1 MHIPED
7 EAERRRLNERGR
19 EILRRKNG
27 AVRPH
32 REDGYVNLL
41 NKYGTKQDNSEAYK
55 FEREPVIP
63 DMQLTGLYEGNGL
76 FSKII
81 DTPAEEALK
90 HGFDLNLKSNEMNAF
105 VDEVLDD
112 LEWDE
117 KATIAIKWARLYGGA
132 LIVMLIDDG
141 RGLEEPVDWEHI
153 RSIDELRVY
162 ERSIVQPDYA
172 SLYQQDY
179 GGKGV
184 GNRVSKFGQPE
195 YYYVSSIYGSFK
207 VHESRCL
214 VFRNG
219 VLPEQTSNA
228 TYLFWG
234 MPEYVRIRRALRETV
249 TAHTDS
255 VKLLERSVQAIY
267 SMKGLASL
275 LTTDDG
281 ENQVLKRL
289 QLVDT
294 SRGLLNSIAID
305 SEGEQYDFKT
315 FQFSGV
321 KDVIDAT
328 CNMLS
333 ALTNIP
339 QTILFGRSPA
349 GMNATGDSD
358 FESYY
363 NFVEKIQRL
372 MLKRN
377 LRTLLDVVFR
387 AGIAS
392 GDVAEEP
399 DYKLEFK
406 PLWSLS
412 DTEQATVDQTKA
424 QTALVKAQTAQAYVD
439 MQALDP
445 TEVRRRLA
453 SDEEFDVEDIISED
467 DEDDLLQSLLGTEP
481 SALSDVEAAR
491 KNLEQGQ
498 TPGGAEQSVL
508 AESHKDAANAENWVT
523 INGTHV
529 LIDENG
535 VAQSGGKLKGK
546 EFKGAKSQKS
556 SEASKTSPT
565 EPPSA
570 KNSPDAV
577 FAKTGY
583 KPSYTQNEQWAM
595 QTQEAAASYLSEKCG
610 YGYDQCMGLIG
621 SGKAIDEAKNNINKR
636 YVDVAERY
644 ENASDSQKRVMDL
657 STEDLA
663 RDQAEAWALNIDPSL
678 NLSSGWQ
685 RFVALHDL
693 NDKPQI
699 LDDNEFER
707 VSNQSEFGKLYRGVR
722 DGFNVSA
729 SDIIRDTMYGDKTY
743 IGQGRPDGFY
753 TSTQKETAVDYGH
766 GNYMT
771 LCLSPKAKAIDEQE
785 LNRLASTEYLGI
797 APEVVAYSLGYNA
810 VVRRN
815 APDGAWVDNGSGK
828 KQEDDHIIFLTREAM
843 CFPESTSPRADAA
856 DTDRGV
862 GVLVVQDGRFLCGT
876 RLKGGS
882 VGGPGGHIEAG
893 ESPEDAAIRETQ
905 EEFGITPKDLMP
917 VAFLSDLKPPYCPS
931 HVFLCTDFDGSIR
944 CADGE
949 MTSPGFIT
957 AEKVAELSTQNPE
970 RLFSPFAQ
978 SITALLDV
986 LSSNP
991 GLTSEVQNAKMKDRM
1006 DFNEADHPR
1015 DENGQFAES
1024 EGSSSGSIESGPAVS
1039 PEGENVPCTGF
1050 ASPARLEDHAT
1061 RHGLAEMDFATK
1073 EEYQQKGIDF
1083 LKQPCGGDVI
1093 GYARPDGVVV
1103 RFNTKTTE
1111 YATGV
1116 PGGPLKTYMKAKC
1129 NRKTGEAR
1137 PEVAMKYYEFNR
1149 EKDLKEED
1157 DEQGS

>member
-90 HGFDLNLKSNEMNAF
+90 HGFDLNLKSDEVNAF
-105 VDEVLDD
+105 VEDALDD
-112 LEWDE
+112 LEWEE
-117 KATIAIKWARLYGGA
+117 KAATAIKWARLYGGA

-162 ERSIVQPDYA
+162 ERSIVQPDSS

-305 SEGEQYDFKT
+305 SEGENYDFKT

-412 DTEQATVDQTKA
+412 DTEQAAVDQTKA
-424 QTALVKAQTAQAYVD
+424 QTEQIKAQTAQLYVD
-439 MQALDP
+439 MQAIDP
-445 TEVRRRLA
+445 SEVRSRLA

-481 SALSDVEAAR
+481 SAMSDVEAAQ
-491 KNLEQGQ
+491 KNIEQGQ
-498 TPGGAEQSVL
+498 APGGEEQS
-508 AESHKDAANAENWVT
+508 AT
-523 INGTHV
+523 
-529 LIDENG
+529 
-535 VAQSGGKLKGK
+535 VA
-546 EFKGAKSQKS
+546 
-556 SEASKTSPT
+556 PT
-565 EPPSA
+565 ATPPTT
-570 KNSPDAV
+570 N
-577 FAKTGY
+577 
-583 KPSYTQNEQWAM
+583 
-595 QTQEAAASYLSEKCG
+595 
-610 YGYDQCMGLIG
+610 
-621 SGKAIDEAKNNINKR
+621 
-636 YVDVAERY
+636 
-644 ENASDSQKRVMDL
+644 
-657 STEDLA
+657 
-663 RDQAEAWALNIDPSL
+663 
-678 NLSSGWQ
+678 
-685 RFVALHDL
+685 
-693 NDKPQI
+693 
-699 LDDNEFER
+699 
-707 VSNQSEFGKLYRGVR
+707 
-722 DGFNVSA
+722 
-729 SDIIRDTMYGDKTY
+729 
-743 IGQGRPDGFY
+743 
-753 TSTQKETAVDYGH
+753 
-766 GNYMT
+766 
-771 LCLSPKAKAIDEQE
+771 
-785 LNRLASTEYLGI
+785 
-797 APEVVAYSLGYNA
+797 
-810 VVRRN
+810 
-815 APDGAWVDNGSGK
+815 
-828 KQEDDHIIFLTREAM
+828 
-843 CFPESTSPRADAA
+843 ADAT
-856 DTDRGV
+856 DTDYGV

-893 ESPEDAAIRETQ
+893 ESPEDAAIRETR

-970 RLFSPFAQ
+970 RLFPPFAQ

-991 GLTSEVQNAKMKDRM
+991 GLTSDAQNAKMKDRM

-1024 EGSSSGSIESGPAVS
+1024 ESSGSGSTESGPAVS
-1039 PEGENVPCTGF
+1039 PEGENAPCTGF
-1050 ASPARLEDHAT
+1050 ASPEKLKDHAT
-1061 RHGLAEMDFATK
+1061 RHGLEEMGIQSE

-1083 LKQPCGGDVI
+1083 LKQPCGGDVV
-1093 GYARPDGVVV
+1093 GYARSDGSIV

-1111 YATGV
+1111 YASGF
-1116 PGGPLKTYMKAKC
+1116 PGGVLKTYMKAKC
-1129 NRKTGEAR
+1129 GKNGAPNLDKAVAYYNSRKEA
-1137 PEVAMKYYEFNR
+1137 ENK
-1149 EKDLKEED
+1149 
-1157 DEQGS
+1157 

>member
-90 HGFDLNLKSNEMNAF
+90 HGFDLNLKSDELNAF
-105 VDEVLDD
+105 VEDALDD
-112 LEWDE
+112 LEWE
-117 KATIAIKWARLYGGA
+117 ERAATAIKWARLYGGA

-412 DTEQATVDQTKA
+412 DTEQAAVDQTKA

-481 SALSDVEAAR
+481 STMSDVEAAQ
-491 KNLEQGQ
+491 KNIEQGQ
-498 TPGGAEQSVL
+498 APGGKEQS
-508 AESHKDAANAENWVT
+508 A
-523 INGTHV
+523 
-529 LIDENG
+529 
-535 VAQSGGKLKGK
+535 
-546 EFKGAKSQKS
+546 
-556 SEASKTSPT
+556 
-565 EPPSA
+565 
-570 KNSPDAV
+570 
-577 FAKTGY
+577 
-583 KPSYTQNEQWAM
+583 
-595 QTQEAAASYLSEKCG
+595 
-610 YGYDQCMGLIG
+610 
-621 SGKAIDEAKNNINKR
+621 
-636 YVDVAERY
+636 
-644 ENASDSQKRVMDL
+644 
-657 STEDLA
+657 
-663 RDQAEAWALNIDPSL
+663 
-678 NLSSGWQ
+678 
-685 RFVALHDL
+685 
-693 NDKPQI
+693 
-699 LDDNEFER
+699 
-707 VSNQSEFGKLYRGVR
+707 
-722 DGFNVSA
+722 
-729 SDIIRDTMYGDKTY
+729 
-743 IGQGRPDGFY
+743 
-753 TSTQKETAVDYGH
+753 
-766 GNYMT
+766 
-771 LCLSPKAKAIDEQE
+771 
-785 LNRLASTEYLGI
+785 
-797 APEVVAYSLGYNA
+797 A
-810 VVRRN
+810 VVPTATPPTTN
-815 APDGAWVDNGSGK
+815 
-828 KQEDDHIIFLTREAM
+828 
-843 CFPESTSPRADAA
+843 ADAA
-856 DTDRGV
+856 DTDYGV

-882 VGGPGGHIEAG
+882 VGGPGGHIEVG

-931 HVFLCTDFDGSIR
+931 HVFLCTDFDGSIQ

-970 RLFSPFAQ
+970 RLFPPFAQ
-978 SITALLDV
+978 SIAALLDV

-991 GLTSEVQNAKMKDRM
+991 GLTSDAQNAKMKDRM

-1015 DENGQFAES
+1015 DENGQFAEG
-1024 EGSSSGSIESGPAVS
+1024 EGSSSGSTESGPAVS

-1061 RHGLAEMDFATK
+1061 RHGLAEMGFVTK

-1149 EKDLKEED
+1149 EKDLKEVD

>member
-81 DTPAEEALK
+81 DAPAEEALK
-90 HGFDLNLKSNEMNAF
+90 HGFDLNLKSDELNAF
-105 VDEVLDD
+105 VEDALDD
-112 LEWDE
+112 LEWEE
-117 KATIAIKWARLYGGA
+117 KAATAIKWARLYGGA

-412 DTEQATVDQTKA
+412 DTEQAAVDQTKA

-481 SALSDVEAAR
+481 SAMSDVEAAQ
-491 KNLEQGQ
+491 KNIEQGQ
-498 TPGGAEQSVL
+498 APGGEEQS
-508 AESHKDAANAENWVT
+508 AT
-523 INGTHV
+523 
-529 LIDENG
+529 
-535 VAQSGGKLKGK
+535 VA
-546 EFKGAKSQKS
+546 
-556 SEASKTSPT
+556 PT
-565 EPPSA
+565 ATPPTT
-570 KNSPDAV
+570 N
-577 FAKTGY
+577 
-583 KPSYTQNEQWAM
+583 
-595 QTQEAAASYLSEKCG
+595 
-610 YGYDQCMGLIG
+610 
-621 SGKAIDEAKNNINKR
+621 
-636 YVDVAERY
+636 
-644 ENASDSQKRVMDL
+644 
-657 STEDLA
+657 
-663 RDQAEAWALNIDPSL
+663 
-678 NLSSGWQ
+678 
-685 RFVALHDL
+685 
-693 NDKPQI
+693 
-699 LDDNEFER
+699 
-707 VSNQSEFGKLYRGVR
+707 
-722 DGFNVSA
+722 
-729 SDIIRDTMYGDKTY
+729 
-743 IGQGRPDGFY
+743 
-753 TSTQKETAVDYGH
+753 
-766 GNYMT
+766 
-771 LCLSPKAKAIDEQE
+771 
-785 LNRLASTEYLGI
+785 
-797 APEVVAYSLGYNA
+797 
-810 VVRRN
+810 
-815 APDGAWVDNGSGK
+815 
-828 KQEDDHIIFLTREAM
+828 
-843 CFPESTSPRADAA
+843 ADAT
-856 DTDRGV
+856 DTDYGV

-970 RLFSPFAQ
+970 RLFLPFAQ

-991 GLTSEVQNAKMKDRM
+991 GLTSDAQNAKMKDRM

-1015 DENGQFAES
+1015 DENGQFAEG
-1024 EGSSSGSIESGPAVS
+1024 EGSSSGSTESGPAVS

-1061 RHGLAEMDFATK
+1061 RHGLAEMGFATK

>member
-105 VDEVLDD
+105 VDEALDD

-117 KATIAIKWARLYGGA
+117 KATTAIKWARLYGGA

-305 SEGEQYDFKT
+305 SDGEQYDFKT

-481 SALSDVEAAR
+481 STMSDVEAAQ
-491 KNLEQGQ
+491 KNIEQGQ
-498 TPGGAEQSVL
+498 APGGEEQS
-508 AESHKDAANAENWVT
+508 AT
-523 INGTHV
+523 
-529 LIDENG
+529 
-535 VAQSGGKLKGK
+535 VA
-546 EFKGAKSQKS
+546 
-556 SEASKTSPT
+556 PT
-565 EPPSA
+565 ATPPTT
-570 KNSPDAV
+570 N
-577 FAKTGY
+577 
-583 KPSYTQNEQWAM
+583 
-595 QTQEAAASYLSEKCG
+595 
-610 YGYDQCMGLIG
+610 
-621 SGKAIDEAKNNINKR
+621 
-636 YVDVAERY
+636 
-644 ENASDSQKRVMDL
+644 
-657 STEDLA
+657 
-663 RDQAEAWALNIDPSL
+663 
-678 NLSSGWQ
+678 
-685 RFVALHDL
+685 
-693 NDKPQI
+693 
-699 LDDNEFER
+699 
-707 VSNQSEFGKLYRGVR
+707 
-722 DGFNVSA
+722 
-729 SDIIRDTMYGDKTY
+729 
-743 IGQGRPDGFY
+743 
-753 TSTQKETAVDYGH
+753 
-766 GNYMT
+766 
-771 LCLSPKAKAIDEQE
+771 
-785 LNRLASTEYLGI
+785 
-797 APEVVAYSLGYNA
+797 
-810 VVRRN
+810 
-815 APDGAWVDNGSGK
+815 
-828 KQEDDHIIFLTREAM
+828 
-843 CFPESTSPRADAA
+843 ADAT
-856 DTDRGV
+856 DTDYGV

-905 EEFGITPKDLMP
+905 EEFGITPKDLMS

-970 RLFSPFAQ
+970 RLFPPFAQ

-991 GLTSEVQNAKMKDRM
+991 GLTSDAQNAKMKDRM

-1015 DENGQFAES
+1015 DENGQFAEG
-1024 EGSSSGSIESGPAVS
+1024 EGSSSGSTESGPAVS

-1061 RHGLAEMDFATK
+1061 RHGLAEMGFATK

>member
-90 HGFDLNLKSNEMNAF
+90 HGFDLNLKSDELNAF
-105 VDEVLDD
+105 VEDALDD
-112 LEWDE
+112 LEWEE
-117 KATIAIKWARLYGGA
+117 KAATAIKWARLYGGA

-412 DTEQATVDQTKA
+412 DTEQAAVDQTKA

-481 SALSDVEAAR
+481 STMSDVEAAQ
-491 KNLEQGQ
+491 KNIEQGQ
-498 TPGGAEQSVL
+498 APGGEEQS
-508 AESHKDAANAENWVT
+508 AT
-523 INGTHV
+523 
-529 LIDENG
+529 
-535 VAQSGGKLKGK
+535 VA
-546 EFKGAKSQKS
+546 
-556 SEASKTSPT
+556 PT
-565 EPPSA
+565 ATPPA
-570 KNSPDAV
+570 TN
-577 FAKTGY
+577 
-583 KPSYTQNEQWAM
+583 
-595 QTQEAAASYLSEKCG
+595 
-610 YGYDQCMGLIG
+610 
-621 SGKAIDEAKNNINKR
+621 
-636 YVDVAERY
+636 
-644 ENASDSQKRVMDL
+644 
-657 STEDLA
+657 
-663 RDQAEAWALNIDPSL
+663 
-678 NLSSGWQ
+678 
-685 RFVALHDL
+685 
-693 NDKPQI
+693 
-699 LDDNEFER
+699 
-707 VSNQSEFGKLYRGVR
+707 
-722 DGFNVSA
+722 
-729 SDIIRDTMYGDKTY
+729 
-743 IGQGRPDGFY
+743 
-753 TSTQKETAVDYGH
+753 
-766 GNYMT
+766 
-771 LCLSPKAKAIDEQE
+771 
-785 LNRLASTEYLGI
+785 
-797 APEVVAYSLGYNA
+797 
-810 VVRRN
+810 
-815 APDGAWVDNGSGK
+815 
-828 KQEDDHIIFLTREAM
+828 
-843 CFPESTSPRADAA
+843 ADAT
-856 DTDRGV
+856 DTDYGV

-970 RLFSPFAQ
+970 RLFPPFAQ

-991 GLTSEVQNAKMKDRM
+991 GLTSDAQNAKMKDRM

-1015 DENGQFAES
+1015 DENGKFAEG
-1024 EGSSSGSIESGPAVS
+1024 EGSSSGSTESGPAVS

-1061 RHGLAEMDFATK
+1061 RHGLAEMGFATK

>member
-90 HGFDLNLKSNEMNAF
+90 HGFDLNLKSDEVNAF
-105 VDEVLDD
+105 VEDALDD
-112 LEWDE
+112 LEWEE
-117 KATIAIKWARLYGGA
+117 KAATAIKWARLYGGA

-305 SEGEQYDFKT
+305 SEGENYDFKT

-377 LRTLLDVVFR
+377 LRTLLDIVFR

-392 GDVAEEP
+392 GDVTEEP
-399 DYKLEFK
+399 DYKLEFN

-467 DEDDLLQSLLGTEP
+467 DENDLLQSLLGTE
-481 SALSDVEAAR
+481 SSTMSDVEAAQ
-491 KNLEQGQ
+491 KNIEQGQ
-498 TPGGAEQSVL
+498 APGGEEQS
-508 AESHKDAANAENWVT
+508 AT
-523 INGTHV
+523 
-529 LIDENG
+529 
-535 VAQSGGKLKGK
+535 VA
-546 EFKGAKSQKS
+546 
-556 SEASKTSPT
+556 PT
-565 EPPSA
+565 ATPPTT
-570 KNSPDAV
+570 N
-577 FAKTGY
+577 T
-583 KPSYTQNEQWAM
+583 
-595 QTQEAAASYLSEKCG
+595 
-610 YGYDQCMGLIG
+610 
-621 SGKAIDEAKNNINKR
+621 
-636 YVDVAERY
+636 
-644 ENASDSQKRVMDL
+644 
-657 STEDLA
+657 
-663 RDQAEAWALNIDPSL
+663 
-678 NLSSGWQ
+678 
-685 RFVALHDL
+685 
-693 NDKPQI
+693 
-699 LDDNEFER
+699 
-707 VSNQSEFGKLYRGVR
+707 
-722 DGFNVSA
+722 
-729 SDIIRDTMYGDKTY
+729 
-743 IGQGRPDGFY
+743 
-753 TSTQKETAVDYGH
+753 
-766 GNYMT
+766 
-771 LCLSPKAKAIDEQE
+771 
-785 LNRLASTEYLGI
+785 
-797 APEVVAYSLGYNA
+797 
-810 VVRRN
+810 
-815 APDGAWVDNGSGK
+815 
-828 KQEDDHIIFLTREAM
+828 
-843 CFPESTSPRADAA
+843 DAA

-944 CADGE
+944 CTDGE

-970 RLFSPFAQ
+970 RLFPPFAQ
-978 SITALLDV
+978 SITTLLDV

-991 GLTSEVQNAKMKDRM
+991 GLTSDAQNAKMKDRM

-1015 DENGQFAES
+1015 DENGQFAEG
-1024 EGSSSGSIESGPAVS
+1024 EGSSSGSTESGPAVS
-1039 PEGENVPCTGF
+1039 PEGENASCKGF
-1050 ASPARLEDHAT
+1050 AAPEKKTVHFTKHGAEFGFSTED
-1061 RHGLAEMDFATK
+1061 
-1073 EEYQQKGIDF
+1073 EYEAAADKF
-1083 LKQPCGGDVI
+1083 LQQPCGGDVI
-1093 GYARPDGVVV
+1093 GYSTPKGKIV
-1103 RFNTKTTE
+1103 RFNVKTTE
-1111 YATGV
+1111 YASGF
-1116 PGGPLKTYMKAKC
+1116 PGQNICTYMKPKCGSGGVAKPD
-1129 NRKTGEAR
+1129 T
-1137 PEVAMKYYEFNR
+1137 AMAYYNKFK
-1149 EKDLKEED
+1149 EKD
-1157 DEQGS
+1157 GV

>member
-90 HGFDLNLKSNEMNAF
+90 HGFDLNLKSDELNAF
-105 VDEVLDD
+105 VEDALDD
-112 LEWDE
+112 LEWEE
-117 KATIAIKWARLYGGA
+117 KAATAIKWARLYGGA

-412 DTEQATVDQTKA
+412 DTEQAAVDQTKA

-481 SALSDVEAAR
+481 STMSDVEAAQ
-491 KNLEQGQ
+491 KNIEQGQ
-498 TPGGAEQSVL
+498 APGGEEQS
-508 AESHKDAANAENWVT
+508 AT
-523 INGTHV
+523 
-529 LIDENG
+529 
-535 VAQSGGKLKGK
+535 VA
-546 EFKGAKSQKS
+546 
-556 SEASKTSPT
+556 PT
-565 EPPSA
+565 ATPPTT
-570 KNSPDAV
+570 N
-577 FAKTGY
+577 
-583 KPSYTQNEQWAM
+583 
-595 QTQEAAASYLSEKCG
+595 
-610 YGYDQCMGLIG
+610 
-621 SGKAIDEAKNNINKR
+621 
-636 YVDVAERY
+636 
-644 ENASDSQKRVMDL
+644 
-657 STEDLA
+657 
-663 RDQAEAWALNIDPSL
+663 
-678 NLSSGWQ
+678 
-685 RFVALHDL
+685 
-693 NDKPQI
+693 
-699 LDDNEFER
+699 
-707 VSNQSEFGKLYRGVR
+707 
-722 DGFNVSA
+722 
-729 SDIIRDTMYGDKTY
+729 
-743 IGQGRPDGFY
+743 
-753 TSTQKETAVDYGH
+753 
-766 GNYMT
+766 
-771 LCLSPKAKAIDEQE
+771 
-785 LNRLASTEYLGI
+785 
-797 APEVVAYSLGYNA
+797 
-810 VVRRN
+810 
-815 APDGAWVDNGSGK
+815 
-828 KQEDDHIIFLTREAM
+828 
-843 CFPESTSPRADAA
+843 ADAT
-856 DTDRGV
+856 DTDYGV

-893 ESPEDAAIRETQ
+893 ESPEDAAIRETR

-970 RLFSPFAQ
+970 RLFPPFAQ
-978 SITALLDV
+978 SITTLLDV

-991 GLTSEVQNAKMKDRM
+991 GLTSDAQNAKMKDRM

-1015 DENGQFAES
+1015 DENGQFAEG
-1024 EGSSSGSIESGPAVS
+1024 EGSSSGSTESGPAVS

-1061 RHGLAEMDFATK
+1061 RHGLAEMGFATK

-1129 NRKTGEAR
+1129 NRKTGEER
-1137 PEVAMKYYEFNR
+1137 PEAAMKYYEFNR
-1149 EKDLKEED
+1149 EKDLKEVD

>member
-90 HGFDLNLKSNEMNAF
+90 HGFDLNLKSDELNAF
-105 VDEVLDD
+105 VEDALDD
-112 LEWDE
+112 LEWE
-117 KATIAIKWARLYGGA
+117 ERAATAIKWARLYGGA

-412 DTEQATVDQTKA
+412 DTEQAAVDQTKA

-481 SALSDVEAAR
+481 SAMSDVEAAQ
-491 KNLEQGQ
+491 KNIEQGQ
-498 TPGGAEQSVL
+498 APGGEEQS
-508 AESHKDAANAENWVT
+508 AT
-523 INGTHV
+523 
-529 LIDENG
+529 
-535 VAQSGGKLKGK
+535 VA
-546 EFKGAKSQKS
+546 
-556 SEASKTSPT
+556 PT
-565 EPPSA
+565 ATPPTT
-570 KNSPDAV
+570 N
-577 FAKTGY
+577 
-583 KPSYTQNEQWAM
+583 
-595 QTQEAAASYLSEKCG
+595 
-610 YGYDQCMGLIG
+610 
-621 SGKAIDEAKNNINKR
+621 
-636 YVDVAERY
+636 
-644 ENASDSQKRVMDL
+644 
-657 STEDLA
+657 
-663 RDQAEAWALNIDPSL
+663 
-678 NLSSGWQ
+678 
-685 RFVALHDL
+685 
-693 NDKPQI
+693 
-699 LDDNEFER
+699 
-707 VSNQSEFGKLYRGVR
+707 
-722 DGFNVSA
+722 
-729 SDIIRDTMYGDKTY
+729 
-743 IGQGRPDGFY
+743 
-753 TSTQKETAVDYGH
+753 
-766 GNYMT
+766 
-771 LCLSPKAKAIDEQE
+771 
-785 LNRLASTEYLGI
+785 
-797 APEVVAYSLGYNA
+797 
-810 VVRRN
+810 
-815 APDGAWVDNGSGK
+815 
-828 KQEDDHIIFLTREAM
+828 
-843 CFPESTSPRADAA
+843 ADAT
-856 DTDRGV
+856 DTDYGV

-949 MTSPGFIT
+949 MASPGFIT

-970 RLFSPFAQ
+970 RLFPPFAQ
-978 SITALLDV
+978 SIAALLDV

-991 GLTSEVQNAKMKDRM
+991 GLTSDAQNAKMKDRM

-1015 DENGQFAES
+1015 DENGQFAEG
-1024 EGSSSGSIESGPAVS
+1024 EGSSSGSTESGPAVS

-1061 RHGLAEMDFATK
+1061 RHGLAEMGFATK

>member
-90 HGFDLNLKSNEMNAF
+90 HGFDLNLKSDELNAF
-105 VDEVLDD
+105 VEDALDD
-112 LEWDE
+112 LEWE
-117 KATIAIKWARLYGGA
+117 ERAATAIKWARLYGGA

-412 DTEQATVDQTKA
+412 DTEQAAVDQTKA

-481 SALSDVEAAR
+481 STMSDVEAAQ
-491 KNLEQGQ
+491 KNIEQGQ
-498 TPGGAEQSVL
+498 APGGEEQS
-508 AESHKDAANAENWVT
+508 AT
-523 INGTHV
+523 
-529 LIDENG
+529 
-535 VAQSGGKLKGK
+535 VA
-546 EFKGAKSQKS
+546 
-556 SEASKTSPT
+556 PT
-565 EPPSA
+565 ATPPTT
-570 KNSPDAV
+570 N
-577 FAKTGY
+577 
-583 KPSYTQNEQWAM
+583 
-595 QTQEAAASYLSEKCG
+595 
-610 YGYDQCMGLIG
+610 
-621 SGKAIDEAKNNINKR
+621 
-636 YVDVAERY
+636 
-644 ENASDSQKRVMDL
+644 
-657 STEDLA
+657 
-663 RDQAEAWALNIDPSL
+663 
-678 NLSSGWQ
+678 
-685 RFVALHDL
+685 
-693 NDKPQI
+693 
-699 LDDNEFER
+699 
-707 VSNQSEFGKLYRGVR
+707 
-722 DGFNVSA
+722 
-729 SDIIRDTMYGDKTY
+729 
-743 IGQGRPDGFY
+743 
-753 TSTQKETAVDYGH
+753 
-766 GNYMT
+766 
-771 LCLSPKAKAIDEQE
+771 
-785 LNRLASTEYLGI
+785 
-797 APEVVAYSLGYNA
+797 
-810 VVRRN
+810 
-815 APDGAWVDNGSGK
+815 
-828 KQEDDHIIFLTREAM
+828 
-843 CFPESTSPRADAA
+843 ADAT
-856 DTDRGV
+856 DTDYGV

-970 RLFSPFAQ
+970 RLFPPFAQ
-978 SITALLDV
+978 SITALFDV

-991 GLTSEVQNAKMKDRM
+991 GLTSDAQNAKMKDRM

-1015 DENGQFAES
+1015 DENGQFAEG
-1024 EGSSSGSIESGPAVS
+1024 EGSSSGSTESGPAVS

-1061 RHGLAEMDFATK
+1061 RHGLAEMGFATK

>member
-90 HGFDLNLKSNEMNAF
+90 HGFDLNLKSDELNAF
-105 VDEVLDD
+105 VEDALDD
-112 LEWDE
+112 LEWE
-117 KATIAIKWARLYGGA
+117 ERAATAIKWTRLYGGA

-412 DTEQATVDQTKA
+412 DTEQAAVDQTKA

-481 SALSDVEAAR
+481 STMSDVEAAQ
-491 KNLEQGQ
+491 KNIEQGQ
-498 TPGGAEQSVL
+498 APGGEEQS
-508 AESHKDAANAENWVT
+508 AT
-523 INGTHV
+523 
-529 LIDENG
+529 
-535 VAQSGGKLKGK
+535 VA
-546 EFKGAKSQKS
+546 
-556 SEASKTSPT
+556 PT
-565 EPPSA
+565 ATPPTT
-570 KNSPDAV
+570 N
-577 FAKTGY
+577 
-583 KPSYTQNEQWAM
+583 
-595 QTQEAAASYLSEKCG
+595 
-610 YGYDQCMGLIG
+610 
-621 SGKAIDEAKNNINKR
+621 
-636 YVDVAERY
+636 
-644 ENASDSQKRVMDL
+644 
-657 STEDLA
+657 
-663 RDQAEAWALNIDPSL
+663 
-678 NLSSGWQ
+678 
-685 RFVALHDL
+685 
-693 NDKPQI
+693 
-699 LDDNEFER
+699 
-707 VSNQSEFGKLYRGVR
+707 
-722 DGFNVSA
+722 
-729 SDIIRDTMYGDKTY
+729 
-743 IGQGRPDGFY
+743 
-753 TSTQKETAVDYGH
+753 
-766 GNYMT
+766 
-771 LCLSPKAKAIDEQE
+771 
-785 LNRLASTEYLGI
+785 
-797 APEVVAYSLGYNA
+797 
-810 VVRRN
+810 
-815 APDGAWVDNGSGK
+815 
-828 KQEDDHIIFLTREAM
+828 
-843 CFPESTSPRADAA
+843 ADAT
-856 DTDRGV
+856 DTDYGV

-944 CADGE
+944 CADSE

-970 RLFSPFAQ
+970 RLFPPFAQ

-991 GLTSEVQNAKMKDRM
+991 GLTSDAQNAKMKDRM
-1006 DFNEADHPR
+1006 DFNEADRPR
-1015 DENGQFAES
+1015 DENGQFAEG
-1024 EGSSSGSIESGPAVS
+1024 EGSSSGSTESGPAVS

-1061 RHGLAEMDFATK
+1061 RHGLAEMGFATK

>member
-90 HGFDLNLKSNEMNAF
+90 HGFDLNLKSDELNAF
-105 VDEVLDD
+105 VEDALDD
-112 LEWDE
+112 LEWE
-117 KATIAIKWARLYGGA
+117 ERAATAIKWARLYGGA

-349 GMNATGDSD
+349 GMNATGTSD

-467 DEDDLLQSLLGTEP
+467 DEDDLLQSLLGTKP
-481 SALSDVEAAR
+481 STMSDVEAAQ
-491 KNLEQGQ
+491 KNIEQGQ
-498 TPGGAEQSVL
+498 APGGEEQS
-508 AESHKDAANAENWVT
+508 AT
-523 INGTHV
+523 
-529 LIDENG
+529 
-535 VAQSGGKLKGK
+535 VA
-546 EFKGAKSQKS
+546 
-556 SEASKTSPT
+556 PT
-565 EPPSA
+565 ATPPTT
-570 KNSPDAV
+570 N
-577 FAKTGY
+577 
-583 KPSYTQNEQWAM
+583 
-595 QTQEAAASYLSEKCG
+595 
-610 YGYDQCMGLIG
+610 
-621 SGKAIDEAKNNINKR
+621 
-636 YVDVAERY
+636 
-644 ENASDSQKRVMDL
+644 
-657 STEDLA
+657 
-663 RDQAEAWALNIDPSL
+663 
-678 NLSSGWQ
+678 
-685 RFVALHDL
+685 
-693 NDKPQI
+693 
-699 LDDNEFER
+699 
-707 VSNQSEFGKLYRGVR
+707 
-722 DGFNVSA
+722 
-729 SDIIRDTMYGDKTY
+729 
-743 IGQGRPDGFY
+743 
-753 TSTQKETAVDYGH
+753 
-766 GNYMT
+766 
-771 LCLSPKAKAIDEQE
+771 
-785 LNRLASTEYLGI
+785 
-797 APEVVAYSLGYNA
+797 
-810 VVRRN
+810 
-815 APDGAWVDNGSGK
+815 
-828 KQEDDHIIFLTREAM
+828 
-843 CFPESTSPRADAA
+843 ADAA
-856 DTDRGV
+856 DTDYGV

-876 RLKGGS
+876 RLKDGS

-893 ESPEDAAIRETQ
+893 ESPEDAAIRETR

-970 RLFSPFAQ
+970 RLFPPFAQ
-978 SITALLDV
+978 SITTLLDV

-991 GLTSEVQNAKMKDRM
+991 GLTSDAQNAKMKDRM

-1015 DENGQFAES
+1015 DENGQFAEG
-1024 EGSSSGSIESGPAVS
+1024 EGSGSGSTESGPAVS

-1061 RHGLAEMDFATK
+1061 RHGLAEMGFATK

-1137 PEVAMKYYEFNR
+1137 PEAAMKYYEFNR
-1149 EKDLKEED
+1149 EKDLKEVD

>member
-90 HGFDLNLKSNEMNAF
+90 HGFDLNLKSDELNAF
-105 VDEVLDD
+105 VEDALDD
-112 LEWDE
+112 LEWEE
-117 KATIAIKWARLYGGA
+117 KAATAIKWARLYGGA

-412 DTEQATVDQTKA
+412 DTEQAAVDQTKA

-481 SALSDVEAAR
+481 SAMSDVEAAQ
-491 KNLEQGQ
+491 KNIEQGQ
-498 TPGGAEQSVL
+498 APGGEEQS
-508 AESHKDAANAENWVT
+508 AT
-523 INGTHV
+523 
-529 LIDENG
+529 
-535 VAQSGGKLKGK
+535 VA
-546 EFKGAKSQKS
+546 
-556 SEASKTSPT
+556 PT
-565 EPPSA
+565 ATPPTT
-570 KNSPDAV
+570 N
-577 FAKTGY
+577 
-583 KPSYTQNEQWAM
+583 
-595 QTQEAAASYLSEKCG
+595 
-610 YGYDQCMGLIG
+610 
-621 SGKAIDEAKNNINKR
+621 
-636 YVDVAERY
+636 
-644 ENASDSQKRVMDL
+644 
-657 STEDLA
+657 
-663 RDQAEAWALNIDPSL
+663 
-678 NLSSGWQ
+678 
-685 RFVALHDL
+685 
-693 NDKPQI
+693 
-699 LDDNEFER
+699 
-707 VSNQSEFGKLYRGVR
+707 
-722 DGFNVSA
+722 
-729 SDIIRDTMYGDKTY
+729 
-743 IGQGRPDGFY
+743 
-753 TSTQKETAVDYGH
+753 
-766 GNYMT
+766 
-771 LCLSPKAKAIDEQE
+771 
-785 LNRLASTEYLGI
+785 
-797 APEVVAYSLGYNA
+797 
-810 VVRRN
+810 
-815 APDGAWVDNGSGK
+815 
-828 KQEDDHIIFLTREAM
+828 
-843 CFPESTSPRADAA
+843 ADAT
-856 DTDRGV
+856 DTDYGV

-970 RLFSPFAQ
+970 RLFPPFAQ
-978 SITALLDV
+978 SITALFDV

-991 GLTSEVQNAKMKDRM
+991 GLTSDAQNAKMKDRM

-1015 DENGQFAES
+1015 DENGQFAEG
-1024 EGSSSGSIESGPAVS
+1024 EGSSSGSAESGPAVS

-1061 RHGLAEMDFATK
+1061 RHGLAEMGFATK

-1149 EKDLKEED
+1149 EKDLKEVD

>member
-90 HGFDLNLKSNEMNAF
+90 HGFDLNLKSDEVNAF
-105 VDEVLDD
+105 VEDALDD
-112 LEWDE
+112 LEWEE
-117 KATIAIKWARLYGGA
+117 KAATAIKWARLYGGA

-162 ERSIVQPDYA
+162 ERSIVQPDSS

-305 SEGEQYDFKT
+305 SEGENYDFKT

-412 DTEQATVDQTKA
+412 DTEQAAVDQTKA
-424 QTALVKAQTAQAYVD
+424 QTEQIKAQTAQLYVD
-439 MQALDP
+439 MQAIDP
-445 TEVRRRLA
+445 SEVRSRLA

-467 DEDDLLQSLLGTEP
+467 DEDDLLHSLLGTEP
-481 SALSDVEAAR
+481 DAMSDVEAAQR
-491 KNLEQGQ
+491 NLEQAQ
-498 TPGGAEQSVL
+498 APGGAEQSIQ
-508 AESHKDAANAENWVT
+508 AAPPHAAN
-523 INGTHV
+523 
-529 LIDENG
+529 
-535 VAQSGGKLKGK
+535 
-546 EFKGAKSQKS
+546 
-556 SEASKTSPT
+556 
-565 EPPSA
+565 
-570 KNSPDAV
+570 
-577 FAKTGY
+577 
-583 KPSYTQNEQWAM
+583 
-595 QTQEAAASYLSEKCG
+595 
-610 YGYDQCMGLIG
+610 
-621 SGKAIDEAKNNINKR
+621 
-636 YVDVAERY
+636 
-644 ENASDSQKRVMDL
+644 
-657 STEDLA
+657 
-663 RDQAEAWALNIDPSL
+663 
-678 NLSSGWQ
+678 
-685 RFVALHDL
+685 
-693 NDKPQI
+693 
-699 LDDNEFER
+699 
-707 VSNQSEFGKLYRGVR
+707 
-722 DGFNVSA
+722 
-729 SDIIRDTMYGDKTY
+729 
-743 IGQGRPDGFY
+743 
-753 TSTQKETAVDYGH
+753 
-766 GNYMT
+766 
-771 LCLSPKAKAIDEQE
+771 
-785 LNRLASTEYLGI
+785 
-797 APEVVAYSLGYNA
+797 
-810 VVRRN
+810 
-815 APDGAWVDNGSGK
+815 
-828 KQEDDHIIFLTREAM
+828 
-843 CFPESTSPRADAA
+843 ADAA
-856 DTDRGV
+856 DTDYGV

-876 RLKGGS
+876 RQKEGS
-882 VGGPGGHIEAG
+882 ISGPGGHIEAG

-905 EEFGITPKDLMP
+905 EEFGIKPKGLIP
-917 VAFLSDLKPPYCPS
+917 VAFLSDLKDPYCPS

-970 RLFSPFAQ
+970 RLFPPFAQ
-978 SITALLDV
+978 SIAALLDV
-986 LSSNP
+986 LSSNS
-991 GLTSEVQNAKMKDRM
+991 GLTSDAQNAKMKDRM

-1015 DENGQFAES
+1015 DENGQFAEG
-1024 EGSSSGSIESGPAVS
+1024 EGSSSGSTESGPAVS

-1061 RHGLAEMDFATK
+1061 RHGLAEMGFATK

>member
-90 HGFDLNLKSNEMNAF
+90 HGFDLNLKSDEVNAF
-105 VDEVLDD
+105 VEDALDD
-112 LEWDE
+112 LEWEE
-117 KATIAIKWARLYGGA
+117 KAATAIKWARLYGGA

-412 DTEQATVDQTKA
+412 DTEQAAVDQTKA

-481 SALSDVEAAR
+481 DAMSDVEAAQR
-491 KNLEQGQ
+491 NLEQAQ
-498 TPGGAEQSVL
+498 APGGAEQSIQ
-508 AESHKDAANAENWVT
+508 AAPPHAAN
-523 INGTHV
+523 
-529 LIDENG
+529 
-535 VAQSGGKLKGK
+535 
-546 EFKGAKSQKS
+546 
-556 SEASKTSPT
+556 
-565 EPPSA
+565 
-570 KNSPDAV
+570 
-577 FAKTGY
+577 
-583 KPSYTQNEQWAM
+583 
-595 QTQEAAASYLSEKCG
+595 
-610 YGYDQCMGLIG
+610 
-621 SGKAIDEAKNNINKR
+621 
-636 YVDVAERY
+636 
-644 ENASDSQKRVMDL
+644 
-657 STEDLA
+657 
-663 RDQAEAWALNIDPSL
+663 
-678 NLSSGWQ
+678 
-685 RFVALHDL
+685 
-693 NDKPQI
+693 
-699 LDDNEFER
+699 
-707 VSNQSEFGKLYRGVR
+707 
-722 DGFNVSA
+722 
-729 SDIIRDTMYGDKTY
+729 
-743 IGQGRPDGFY
+743 
-753 TSTQKETAVDYGH
+753 
-766 GNYMT
+766 
-771 LCLSPKAKAIDEQE
+771 
-785 LNRLASTEYLGI
+785 
-797 APEVVAYSLGYNA
+797 
-810 VVRRN
+810 
-815 APDGAWVDNGSGK
+815 
-828 KQEDDHIIFLTREAM
+828 
-843 CFPESTSPRADAA
+843 ADAA
-856 DTDRGV
+856 DTDYGV

-876 RLKGGS
+876 RLKDGS
-882 VGGPGGHIEAG
+882 IGGPGGHIEAG
-893 ESPEDAAIRETQ
+893 ESPEDTAIRETQ

-970 RLFSPFAQ
+970 RLFPPFAQ

-991 GLTSEVQNAKMKDRM
+991 GLTSDAQNAKMKDRM

-1015 DENGQFAES
+1015 DENGQFAEG
-1024 EGSSSGSIESGPAVS
+1024 EGSSSGSTESGPAVS
-1039 PEGENVPCTGF
+1039 PAGENAPCTGF
-1050 ASPARLEDHAT
+1050 ASPEKLKDHAT
-1061 RHGLAEMDFATK
+1061 RHGLEEMGIQSE

-1083 LKQPCGGDVI
+1083 LKQPCGGDVV
-1093 GYARPDGVVV
+1093 GYARSDGSIV

-1111 YATGV
+1111 YASGF
-1116 PGGPLKTYMKAKC
+1116 PGGVLKTYMKAKC
-1129 NRKTGEAR
+1129 GKNGAPNLDKAVAYYNSRKEA
-1137 PEVAMKYYEFNR
+1137 ENK
-1149 EKDLKEED
+1149 
-1157 DEQGS
+1157 

>member
-41 NKYGTKQDNSEAYK
+41 NKYGTKLDNSEAYK

-90 HGFDLNLKSNEMNAF
+90 HGFDLNLKSDELNAF
-105 VDEVLDD
+105 VEDALDD
-112 LEWDE
+112 LEWEE
-117 KATIAIKWARLYGGA
+117 KAATAIKWARLYGGA

-412 DTEQATVDQTKA
+412 DTEQAAVDQTKA

-481 SALSDVEAAR
+481 SAMSDVEAAQ
-491 KNLEQGQ
+491 KNIEQGQ
-498 TPGGAEQSVL
+498 APGGEEQSATV
-508 AESHKDAANAENWVT
+508 APTATPPTTNADAT
-523 INGTHV
+523 
-529 LIDENG
+529 
-535 VAQSGGKLKGK
+535 
-546 EFKGAKSQKS
+546 
-556 SEASKTSPT
+556 
-565 EPPSA
+565 
-570 KNSPDAV
+570 
-577 FAKTGY
+577 
-583 KPSYTQNEQWAM
+583 
-595 QTQEAAASYLSEKCG
+595 
-610 YGYDQCMGLIG
+610 
-621 SGKAIDEAKNNINKR
+621 
-636 YVDVAERY
+636 
-644 ENASDSQKRVMDL
+644 
-657 STEDLA
+657 
-663 RDQAEAWALNIDPSL
+663 
-678 NLSSGWQ
+678 
-685 RFVALHDL
+685 
-693 NDKPQI
+693 
-699 LDDNEFER
+699 
-707 VSNQSEFGKLYRGVR
+707 
-722 DGFNVSA
+722 
-729 SDIIRDTMYGDKTY
+729 DT
-743 IGQGRPDGFY
+743 
-753 TSTQKETAVDYGH
+753 DYG
-766 GNYMT
+766 
-771 LCLSPKAKAIDEQE
+771 
-785 LNRLASTEYLGI
+785 
-797 APEVVAYSLGYNA
+797 
-810 VVRRN
+810 
-815 APDGAWVDNGSGK
+815 
-828 KQEDDHIIFLTREAM
+828 
-843 CFPESTSPRADAA
+843 
-856 DTDRGV
+856 V
-862 GVLVVQDGRFLCGT
+862 GGLVVQDGRFLCGT

-970 RLFSPFAQ
+970 RLFPPFAQ
-978 SITALLDV
+978 SITALFDV

-991 GLTSEVQNAKMKDRM
+991 GLTSDAQNAKMKDRM

-1015 DENGQFAES
+1015 DENGQFAEG
-1024 EGSSSGSIESGPAVS
+1024 EGSGSGSTESGPAVS

-1061 RHGLAEMDFATK
+1061 RHGLAEMGFATK

-1116 PGGPLKTYMKAKC
+1116 PGGLLKTYMKAKC

-1137 PEVAMKYYEFNR
+1137 PEVAMKYYEFNK

>member
-90 HGFDLNLKSNEMNAF
+90 HGFDLNLKSDELNAF
-105 VDEVLDD
+105 VEDALDD
-112 LEWDE
+112 LEWE
-117 KATIAIKWARLYGGA
+117 ERAATAIKWARLYGGA

-481 SALSDVEAAR
+481 STMSDVEAAQ
-491 KNLEQGQ
+491 KNIEQGQ
-498 TPGGAEQSVL
+498 APGGEEQS
-508 AESHKDAANAENWVT
+508 AT
-523 INGTHV
+523 
-529 LIDENG
+529 
-535 VAQSGGKLKGK
+535 VA
-546 EFKGAKSQKS
+546 
-556 SEASKTSPT
+556 PT
-565 EPPSA
+565 ATPPA
-570 KNSPDAV
+570 TN
-577 FAKTGY
+577 
-583 KPSYTQNEQWAM
+583 
-595 QTQEAAASYLSEKCG
+595 
-610 YGYDQCMGLIG
+610 
-621 SGKAIDEAKNNINKR
+621 
-636 YVDVAERY
+636 
-644 ENASDSQKRVMDL
+644 
-657 STEDLA
+657 
-663 RDQAEAWALNIDPSL
+663 
-678 NLSSGWQ
+678 
-685 RFVALHDL
+685 
-693 NDKPQI
+693 
-699 LDDNEFER
+699 
-707 VSNQSEFGKLYRGVR
+707 
-722 DGFNVSA
+722 
-729 SDIIRDTMYGDKTY
+729 
-743 IGQGRPDGFY
+743 
-753 TSTQKETAVDYGH
+753 
-766 GNYMT
+766 
-771 LCLSPKAKAIDEQE
+771 
-785 LNRLASTEYLGI
+785 
-797 APEVVAYSLGYNA
+797 
-810 VVRRN
+810 
-815 APDGAWVDNGSGK
+815 
-828 KQEDDHIIFLTREAM
+828 
-843 CFPESTSPRADAA
+843 ADAT
-856 DTDRGV
+856 DTDYGV

-970 RLFSPFAQ
+970 RLFPPFAQ

-991 GLTSEVQNAKMKDRM
+991 GLTSDAQNAKMKDRM

-1015 DENGQFAES
+1015 DENGQFAEG
-1024 EGSSSGSIESGPAVS
+1024 EGSSSGSTESGPAVS
-1039 PEGENVPCTGF
+1039 PEGENAPCTGF

-1061 RHGLAEMDFATK
+1061 RHGLAEMGFATK

-1149 EKDLKEED
+1149 EKDLKEVD

>member
-90 HGFDLNLKSNEMNAF
+90 HGFDLNLKSDELNAF
-105 VDEVLDD
+105 VEDALDD
-112 LEWDE
+112 LEWE
-117 KATIAIKWARLYGGA
+117 ERAATAIKWARLYGGA

-481 SALSDVEAAR
+481 SAMSDVEAAQ
-491 KNLEQGQ
+491 KNIEQGQ
-498 TPGGAEQSVL
+498 APGGEEQSATV
-508 AESHKDAANAENWVT
+508 
-523 INGTHV
+523 
-529 LIDENG
+529 
-535 VAQSGGKLKGK
+535 
-546 EFKGAKSQKS
+546 
-556 SEASKTSPT
+556 
-565 EPPSA
+565 
-570 KNSPDAV
+570 
-577 FAKTGY
+577 
-583 KPSYTQNEQWAM
+583 
-595 QTQEAAASYLSEKCG
+595 
-610 YGYDQCMGLIG
+610 
-621 SGKAIDEAKNNINKR
+621 
-636 YVDVAERY
+636 
-644 ENASDSQKRVMDL
+644 
-657 STEDLA
+657 
-663 RDQAEAWALNIDPSL
+663 
-678 NLSSGWQ
+678 
-685 RFVALHDL
+685 
-693 NDKPQI
+693 
-699 LDDNEFER
+699 
-707 VSNQSEFGKLYRGVR
+707 
-722 DGFNVSA
+722 
-729 SDIIRDTMYGDKTY
+729 
-743 IGQGRPDGFY
+743 
-753 TSTQKETAVDYGH
+753 
-766 GNYMT
+766 
-771 LCLSPKAKAIDEQE
+771 
-785 LNRLASTEYLGI
+785 AST
-797 APEVVAYSLGYNA
+797 ATPPTTN
-810 VVRRN
+810 
-815 APDGAWVDNGSGK
+815 
-828 KQEDDHIIFLTREAM
+828 
-843 CFPESTSPRADAA
+843 ADAT
-856 DTDRGV
+856 DTDYGV

-882 VGGPGGHIEAG
+882 VGGPGGHMEAG
-893 ESPEDAAIRETQ
+893 ESPEDAAIRETR

-970 RLFSPFAQ
+970 RLFPPFAQ

-991 GLTSEVQNAKMKDRM
+991 GLTSDAQNAKMKDRM

-1015 DENGQFAES
+1015 DENGQFAEG
-1024 EGSSSGSIESGPAVS
+1024 EGSGSGSTESGPAVS

-1061 RHGLAEMDFATK
+1061 RHGLAEMGFATK

-1137 PEVAMKYYEFNR
+1137 PEVAMKYYEFNK
-1149 EKDLKEED
+1149 EKDLKEVD

>member
-90 HGFDLNLKSNEMNAF
+90 HGFDLNLKSDEVNAF
-105 VDEVLDD
+105 VEDALDD
-112 LEWDE
+112 LEWEE
-117 KATIAIKWARLYGGA
+117 KAATAIKWARLYGGA

-162 ERSIVQPDYA
+162 ERSIVQPDSS

-305 SEGEQYDFKT
+305 SEGENYDFKT

-412 DTEQATVDQTKA
+412 DTEQAAVDQTKA
-424 QTALVKAQTAQAYVD
+424 QTEQIKAQTAQLYVD
-439 MQALDP
+439 MQAIDP
-445 TEVRRRLA
+445 SEVRSRLA

-467 DEDDLLQSLLGTEP
+467 DEDDLLHSLLGTEP
-481 SALSDVEAAR
+481 DAMSDVEAAQR
-491 KNLEQGQ
+491 NLEQAQ
-498 TPGGAEQSVL
+498 APGGEEQS
-508 AESHKDAANAENWVT
+508 T
-523 INGTHV
+523 T
-529 LIDENG
+529 
-535 VAQSGGKLKGK
+535 VA
-546 EFKGAKSQKS
+546 
-556 SEASKTSPT
+556 PT
-565 EPPSA
+565 ATPPTT
-570 KNSPDAV
+570 N
-577 FAKTGY
+577 
-583 KPSYTQNEQWAM
+583 
-595 QTQEAAASYLSEKCG
+595 
-610 YGYDQCMGLIG
+610 
-621 SGKAIDEAKNNINKR
+621 
-636 YVDVAERY
+636 
-644 ENASDSQKRVMDL
+644 
-657 STEDLA
+657 
-663 RDQAEAWALNIDPSL
+663 
-678 NLSSGWQ
+678 
-685 RFVALHDL
+685 
-693 NDKPQI
+693 
-699 LDDNEFER
+699 
-707 VSNQSEFGKLYRGVR
+707 
-722 DGFNVSA
+722 
-729 SDIIRDTMYGDKTY
+729 
-743 IGQGRPDGFY
+743 
-753 TSTQKETAVDYGH
+753 
-766 GNYMT
+766 
-771 LCLSPKAKAIDEQE
+771 
-785 LNRLASTEYLGI
+785 
-797 APEVVAYSLGYNA
+797 
-810 VVRRN
+810 
-815 APDGAWVDNGSGK
+815 
-828 KQEDDHIIFLTREAM
+828 
-843 CFPESTSPRADAA
+843 ADAA

-893 ESPEDAAIRETQ
+893 ESPEDAAIRETR

-970 RLFSPFAQ
+970 RLFPPFAQ
-978 SITALLDV
+978 SITTLLDV
-986 LSSNP
+986 LSSNL
-991 GLTSEVQNAKMKDRM
+991 GLTSDAQNAKMKDRM

-1015 DENGQFAES
+1015 DENGQFAEG
-1024 EGSSSGSIESGPAVS
+1024 EGSSSGSTESGPAVS
-1039 PEGENVPCTGF
+1039 PEGENTSCKGF
-1050 ASPARLEDHAT
+1050 ADPEKKTVHFTKHGAEFGFSTED
-1061 RHGLAEMDFATK
+1061 
-1073 EEYQQKGIDF
+1073 EYEAAADKF
-1083 LKQPCGGDVI
+1083 LQQPCGGDVI
-1093 GYARPDGVVV
+1093 GYSTPKGKIV
-1103 RFNTKTTE
+1103 RFNVKTTE
-1111 YATGV
+1111 YASGF
-1116 PGGPLKTYMKAKC
+1116 PGQNICTYMKPKCGSGGVAKPD
-1129 NRKTGEAR
+1129 T
-1137 PEVAMKYYEFNR
+1137 AMAYYNKFK
-1149 EKDLKEED
+1149 EKD
-1157 DEQGS
+1157 GV

>member
-90 HGFDLNLKSNEMNAF
+90 HGFDLNLKSDELNAF
-105 VDEVLDD
+105 VEDALDD
-112 LEWDE
+112 LEWE
-117 KATIAIKWARLYGGA
+117 ERAATAIKWARLYGGA

-234 MPEYVRIRRALRETV
+234 MPEYVRIRRALRETI

-349 GMNATGDSD
+349 GMNATGTSD

-481 SALSDVEAAR
+481 STMSDVEAAQ
-491 KNLEQGQ
+491 KNIEQGQ
-498 TPGGAEQSVL
+498 APGGEEQS
-508 AESHKDAANAENWVT
+508 AT
-523 INGTHV
+523 
-529 LIDENG
+529 
-535 VAQSGGKLKGK
+535 VA
-546 EFKGAKSQKS
+546 
-556 SEASKTSPT
+556 PT
-565 EPPSA
+565 ATPPTT
-570 KNSPDAV
+570 N
-577 FAKTGY
+577 
-583 KPSYTQNEQWAM
+583 
-595 QTQEAAASYLSEKCG
+595 
-610 YGYDQCMGLIG
+610 
-621 SGKAIDEAKNNINKR
+621 
-636 YVDVAERY
+636 
-644 ENASDSQKRVMDL
+644 
-657 STEDLA
+657 
-663 RDQAEAWALNIDPSL
+663 
-678 NLSSGWQ
+678 
-685 RFVALHDL
+685 
-693 NDKPQI
+693 
-699 LDDNEFER
+699 
-707 VSNQSEFGKLYRGVR
+707 
-722 DGFNVSA
+722 
-729 SDIIRDTMYGDKTY
+729 
-743 IGQGRPDGFY
+743 
-753 TSTQKETAVDYGH
+753 
-766 GNYMT
+766 
-771 LCLSPKAKAIDEQE
+771 
-785 LNRLASTEYLGI
+785 
-797 APEVVAYSLGYNA
+797 
-810 VVRRN
+810 
-815 APDGAWVDNGSGK
+815 
-828 KQEDDHIIFLTREAM
+828 
-843 CFPESTSPRADAA
+843 ADAA
-856 DTDRGV
+856 DTDYGV

-876 RLKGGS
+876 RLKDGS

-893 ESPEDAAIRETQ
+893 ESPEDAAIRETR

-970 RLFSPFAQ
+970 RLFPPFAQ
-978 SITALLDV
+978 SITTLLDV

-991 GLTSEVQNAKMKDRM
+991 GLTSDAQNAKMKDRM

-1015 DENGQFAES
+1015 DENGQFAEG
-1024 EGSSSGSIESGPAVS
+1024 EGSSSGSTESGPAVS

-1061 RHGLAEMDFATK
+1061 RHGLAEMGFATK

>member
-90 HGFDLNLKSNEMNAF
+90 HGFDLNLKSDELNAF
-105 VDEVLDD
+105 VEDALDD
-112 LEWDE
+112 LEWEE
-117 KATIAIKWARLYGGA
+117 KAATAIKWARLYGGA

-412 DTEQATVDQTKA
+412 DTEQAAVDQTKA

-481 SALSDVEAAR
+481 SAMSDVEAAQ
-491 KNLEQGQ
+491 KNIEQGQ
-498 TPGGAEQSVL
+498 APGGEEQS
-508 AESHKDAANAENWVT
+508 AT
-523 INGTHV
+523 
-529 LIDENG
+529 
-535 VAQSGGKLKGK
+535 VA
-546 EFKGAKSQKS
+546 
-556 SEASKTSPT
+556 PT
-565 EPPSA
+565 ATPPTT
-570 KNSPDAV
+570 N
-577 FAKTGY
+577 
-583 KPSYTQNEQWAM
+583 
-595 QTQEAAASYLSEKCG
+595 
-610 YGYDQCMGLIG
+610 
-621 SGKAIDEAKNNINKR
+621 
-636 YVDVAERY
+636 
-644 ENASDSQKRVMDL
+644 
-657 STEDLA
+657 
-663 RDQAEAWALNIDPSL
+663 
-678 NLSSGWQ
+678 
-685 RFVALHDL
+685 
-693 NDKPQI
+693 
-699 LDDNEFER
+699 
-707 VSNQSEFGKLYRGVR
+707 
-722 DGFNVSA
+722 
-729 SDIIRDTMYGDKTY
+729 
-743 IGQGRPDGFY
+743 
-753 TSTQKETAVDYGH
+753 
-766 GNYMT
+766 
-771 LCLSPKAKAIDEQE
+771 
-785 LNRLASTEYLGI
+785 
-797 APEVVAYSLGYNA
+797 
-810 VVRRN
+810 
-815 APDGAWVDNGSGK
+815 
-828 KQEDDHIIFLTREAM
+828 
-843 CFPESTSPRADAA
+843 ADAT
-856 DTDRGV
+856 DTDYGV

-970 RLFSPFAQ
+970 RLFPPFAQ
-978 SITALLDV
+978 SITALFDV

-991 GLTSEVQNAKMKDRM
+991 GLTSDAQNAKMKDRM

-1015 DENGQFAES
+1015 DENGQFAEG
-1024 EGSSSGSIESGPAVS
+1024 EGSSSGSTESGPAVS

-1061 RHGLAEMDFATK
+1061 RHGLAEMGFATK

-1149 EKDLKEED
+1149 EKDLKEVD

>member
-90 HGFDLNLKSNEMNAF
+90 HGFDLNLKSDELNAF
-105 VDEVLDD
+105 VEDALDD
-112 LEWDE
+112 LEWE
-117 KATIAIKWARLYGGA
+117 ERAATAIKWARLYGGA

-412 DTEQATVDQTKA
+412 DTEQAAVDQTKA

-467 DEDDLLQSLLGTEP
+467 DEVDLLQSLLGTEP
-481 SALSDVEAAR
+481 SAMSDVEAAQ
-491 KNLEQGQ
+491 KNIEQGQ
-498 TPGGAEQSVL
+498 APGGEEQS
-508 AESHKDAANAENWVT
+508 AT
-523 INGTHV
+523 
-529 LIDENG
+529 
-535 VAQSGGKLKGK
+535 VA
-546 EFKGAKSQKS
+546 
-556 SEASKTSPT
+556 PT
-565 EPPSA
+565 ATPPTT
-570 KNSPDAV
+570 N
-577 FAKTGY
+577 
-583 KPSYTQNEQWAM
+583 
-595 QTQEAAASYLSEKCG
+595 
-610 YGYDQCMGLIG
+610 
-621 SGKAIDEAKNNINKR
+621 
-636 YVDVAERY
+636 
-644 ENASDSQKRVMDL
+644 
-657 STEDLA
+657 
-663 RDQAEAWALNIDPSL
+663 
-678 NLSSGWQ
+678 
-685 RFVALHDL
+685 
-693 NDKPQI
+693 
-699 LDDNEFER
+699 
-707 VSNQSEFGKLYRGVR
+707 
-722 DGFNVSA
+722 
-729 SDIIRDTMYGDKTY
+729 
-743 IGQGRPDGFY
+743 
-753 TSTQKETAVDYGH
+753 
-766 GNYMT
+766 
-771 LCLSPKAKAIDEQE
+771 
-785 LNRLASTEYLGI
+785 
-797 APEVVAYSLGYNA
+797 
-810 VVRRN
+810 
-815 APDGAWVDNGSGK
+815 
-828 KQEDDHIIFLTREAM
+828 
-843 CFPESTSPRADAA
+843 ADAT
-856 DTDRGV
+856 DTDYGV

-970 RLFSPFAQ
+970 RLFPPFAQ
-978 SITALLDV
+978 SITALFDV

-991 GLTSEVQNAKMKDRM
+991 GLTSDAQNAKMKDRM

-1015 DENGQFAES
+1015 DENGQFAEG
-1024 EGSSSGSIESGPAVS
+1024 EGSSSGSTESGPAVS

-1061 RHGLAEMDFATK
+1061 RHGLAEMGFATK

>member
-90 HGFDLNLKSNEMNAF
+90 HGFDLNLKSDELNAF
-105 VDEVLDD
+105 VEDALDD
-112 LEWDE
+112 LEWE
-117 KATIAIKWARLYGGA
+117 ERAATAIKWTRLYGGA

-412 DTEQATVDQTKA
+412 DTEQAAVDQTKA

-481 SALSDVEAAR
+481 STMSDVEAAQ
-491 KNLEQGQ
+491 KNIEQGQ
-498 TPGGAEQSVL
+498 APGGEEQS
-508 AESHKDAANAENWVT
+508 AAVAPTATPPTTNA
-523 INGTHV
+523 
-529 LIDENG
+529 
-535 VAQSGGKLKGK
+535 
-546 EFKGAKSQKS
+546 
-556 SEASKTSPT
+556 
-565 EPPSA
+565 
-570 KNSPDAV
+570 
-577 FAKTGY
+577 
-583 KPSYTQNEQWAM
+583 
-595 QTQEAAASYLSEKCG
+595 
-610 YGYDQCMGLIG
+610 
-621 SGKAIDEAKNNINKR
+621 
-636 YVDVAERY
+636 
-644 ENASDSQKRVMDL
+644 DS
-657 STEDLA
+657 
-663 RDQAEAWALNIDPSL
+663 
-678 NLSSGWQ
+678 
-685 RFVALHDL
+685 
-693 NDKPQI
+693 
-699 LDDNEFER
+699 
-707 VSNQSEFGKLYRGVR
+707 
-722 DGFNVSA
+722 
-729 SDIIRDTMYGDKTY
+729 
-743 IGQGRPDGFY
+743 
-753 TSTQKETAVDYGH
+753 
-766 GNYMT
+766 
-771 LCLSPKAKAIDEQE
+771 
-785 LNRLASTEYLGI
+785 
-797 APEVVAYSLGYNA
+797 
-810 VVRRN
+810 
-815 APDGAWVDNGSGK
+815 
-828 KQEDDHIIFLTREAM
+828 
-843 CFPESTSPRADAA
+843 A

-917 VAFLSDLKPPYCPS
+917 VAFLSDLKSPYCPS

-970 RLFSPFAQ
+970 RLFPPFAQ
-978 SITALLDV
+978 SITALFDV

-991 GLTSEVQNAKMKDRM
+991 GLTSDAQNAKMKDRM

-1015 DENGQFAES
+1015 DENGQFAEG
-1024 EGSSSGSIESGPAVS
+1024 EGSSSGSTESGPAVS

-1061 RHGLAEMDFATK
+1061 RHGLAEMGFATK

>member
-90 HGFDLNLKSNEMNAF
+90 HGFDLNLKSDELNAF
-105 VDEVLDD
+105 VEDALDD
-112 LEWDE
+112 LEWE
-117 KATIAIKWARLYGGA
+117 ERAATAIKWTRLYGGA

-267 SMKGLASL
+267 SMKGLATL

-412 DTEQATVDQTKA
+412 DTEQAAVDQTKA

-481 SALSDVEAAR
+481 SAMSDVEAAQ
-491 KNLEQGQ
+491 KNIEQGQ
-498 TPGGAEQSVL
+498 APGGEEQS
-508 AESHKDAANAENWVT
+508 AT
-523 INGTHV
+523 
-529 LIDENG
+529 
-535 VAQSGGKLKGK
+535 VA
-546 EFKGAKSQKS
+546 
-556 SEASKTSPT
+556 PT
-565 EPPSA
+565 ATPPTT
-570 KNSPDAV
+570 N
-577 FAKTGY
+577 
-583 KPSYTQNEQWAM
+583 
-595 QTQEAAASYLSEKCG
+595 
-610 YGYDQCMGLIG
+610 
-621 SGKAIDEAKNNINKR
+621 
-636 YVDVAERY
+636 
-644 ENASDSQKRVMDL
+644 
-657 STEDLA
+657 
-663 RDQAEAWALNIDPSL
+663 
-678 NLSSGWQ
+678 
-685 RFVALHDL
+685 
-693 NDKPQI
+693 
-699 LDDNEFER
+699 
-707 VSNQSEFGKLYRGVR
+707 
-722 DGFNVSA
+722 
-729 SDIIRDTMYGDKTY
+729 
-743 IGQGRPDGFY
+743 
-753 TSTQKETAVDYGH
+753 
-766 GNYMT
+766 
-771 LCLSPKAKAIDEQE
+771 
-785 LNRLASTEYLGI
+785 
-797 APEVVAYSLGYNA
+797 
-810 VVRRN
+810 
-815 APDGAWVDNGSGK
+815 
-828 KQEDDHIIFLTREAM
+828 
-843 CFPESTSPRADAA
+843 ADAT
-856 DTDRGV
+856 DTDYGV
-862 GVLVVQDGRFLCGT
+862 GVLVVQDGCFLCGT
-876 RLKGGS
+876 RLKDGS

-905 EEFGITPKDLMP
+905 EEFGITPKDLMS

-970 RLFSPFAQ
+970 RLFPPFAQ

-991 GLTSEVQNAKMKDRM
+991 GLTSDAQNAKMKDRM

-1015 DENGQFAES
+1015 DENGQFAEG
-1024 EGSSSGSIESGPAVS
+1024 EGSGSGSTESGPAVS

-1061 RHGLAEMDFATK
+1061 RHGLAEMGFATK

-1137 PEVAMKYYEFNR
+1137 PEVAMKYYEFNK

>member
-90 HGFDLNLKSNEMNAF
+90 HGFDLNLKSDELNAF
-105 VDEVLDD
+105 VEDALDD
-112 LEWDE
+112 LEWEE
-117 KATIAIKWARLYGGA
+117 KAATAIKWARLYGGA

-349 GMNATGDSD
+349 GMNATGTSD

-412 DTEQATVDQTKA
+412 DTEQAAVDQTKA

-481 SALSDVEAAR
+481 STMSDVEAAQ
-491 KNLEQGQ
+491 KNIEQGQ
-498 TPGGAEQSVL
+498 APGGEEQS
-508 AESHKDAANAENWVT
+508 AT
-523 INGTHV
+523 
-529 LIDENG
+529 
-535 VAQSGGKLKGK
+535 VA
-546 EFKGAKSQKS
+546 
-556 SEASKTSPT
+556 PT
-565 EPPSA
+565 ATPPTT
-570 KNSPDAV
+570 N
-577 FAKTGY
+577 
-583 KPSYTQNEQWAM
+583 
-595 QTQEAAASYLSEKCG
+595 
-610 YGYDQCMGLIG
+610 
-621 SGKAIDEAKNNINKR
+621 
-636 YVDVAERY
+636 
-644 ENASDSQKRVMDL
+644 
-657 STEDLA
+657 
-663 RDQAEAWALNIDPSL
+663 
-678 NLSSGWQ
+678 
-685 RFVALHDL
+685 
-693 NDKPQI
+693 
-699 LDDNEFER
+699 
-707 VSNQSEFGKLYRGVR
+707 
-722 DGFNVSA
+722 
-729 SDIIRDTMYGDKTY
+729 
-743 IGQGRPDGFY
+743 
-753 TSTQKETAVDYGH
+753 
-766 GNYMT
+766 
-771 LCLSPKAKAIDEQE
+771 
-785 LNRLASTEYLGI
+785 
-797 APEVVAYSLGYNA
+797 
-810 VVRRN
+810 
-815 APDGAWVDNGSGK
+815 
-828 KQEDDHIIFLTREAM
+828 
-843 CFPESTSPRADAA
+843 ADAT
-856 DTDRGV
+856 DTDYGV

-893 ESPEDAAIRETQ
+893 ESPEDAAIRETR

-970 RLFSPFAQ
+970 RLFLPFAQ

-991 GLTSEVQNAKMKDRM
+991 GLTSDAQNAKMKDRM

-1015 DENGQFAES
+1015 DENGQFAEGK
-1024 EGSSSGSIESGPAVS
+1024 GSSSGSTESGPAVS

-1061 RHGLAEMDFATK
+1061 RHGLADMGFATK

-1116 PGGPLKTYMKAKC
+1116 PGGLLKTYMKAKC

-1137 PEVAMKYYEFNR
+1137 PEVAMKYYEFNK

>member
-90 HGFDLNLKSNEMNAF
+90 HGFDLNLKSDELNAF
-105 VDEVLDD
+105 VEDALDD
-112 LEWDE
+112 LEWE
-117 KATIAIKWARLYGGA
+117 ERAATAIKWARLYGGA

-412 DTEQATVDQTKA
+412 DTEQAAVDQTKA

-481 SALSDVEAAR
+481 STMSDVEAAQ
-491 KNLEQGQ
+491 KNIEQGQ
-498 TPGGAEQSVL
+498 APGGEEQS
-508 AESHKDAANAENWVT
+508 AT
-523 INGTHV
+523 
-529 LIDENG
+529 
-535 VAQSGGKLKGK
+535 VA
-546 EFKGAKSQKS
+546 
-556 SEASKTSPT
+556 PT
-565 EPPSA
+565 ATPPA
-570 KNSPDAV
+570 TN
-577 FAKTGY
+577 
-583 KPSYTQNEQWAM
+583 
-595 QTQEAAASYLSEKCG
+595 
-610 YGYDQCMGLIG
+610 
-621 SGKAIDEAKNNINKR
+621 
-636 YVDVAERY
+636 
-644 ENASDSQKRVMDL
+644 
-657 STEDLA
+657 
-663 RDQAEAWALNIDPSL
+663 
-678 NLSSGWQ
+678 
-685 RFVALHDL
+685 
-693 NDKPQI
+693 
-699 LDDNEFER
+699 
-707 VSNQSEFGKLYRGVR
+707 
-722 DGFNVSA
+722 
-729 SDIIRDTMYGDKTY
+729 
-743 IGQGRPDGFY
+743 
-753 TSTQKETAVDYGH
+753 
-766 GNYMT
+766 
-771 LCLSPKAKAIDEQE
+771 
-785 LNRLASTEYLGI
+785 
-797 APEVVAYSLGYNA
+797 
-810 VVRRN
+810 
-815 APDGAWVDNGSGK
+815 
-828 KQEDDHIIFLTREAM
+828 
-843 CFPESTSPRADAA
+843 ADAT
-856 DTDRGV
+856 DTDYGV

-970 RLFSPFAQ
+970 RLFPPFAQ

-991 GLTSEVQNAKMKDRM
+991 GLTSDAQNAKMKDRM

-1015 DENGQFAES
+1015 DENGQFAEG
-1024 EGSSSGSIESGPAVS
+1024 EGSSSGSTESGPAVS

-1061 RHGLAEMDFATK
+1061 RHGLAEMGFATK

-1083 LKQPCGGDVI
+1083 LKQPCGSDVI

-1149 EKDLKEED
+1149 EKDLKEVD

>member
-90 HGFDLNLKSNEMNAF
+90 HGFDLNLKSDELNAF
-105 VDEVLDD
+105 VEDALDD
-112 LEWDE
+112 LEWEE
-117 KATIAIKWARLYGGA
+117 KAATAIKWARLYGGA

-412 DTEQATVDQTKA
+412 DTEQAAVDQTKA

-481 SALSDVEAAR
+481 STMSDVEAAQ
-491 KNLEQGQ
+491 KNIEQGQ
-498 TPGGAEQSVL
+498 APGGEEQS
-508 AESHKDAANAENWVT
+508 AT
-523 INGTHV
+523 
-529 LIDENG
+529 
-535 VAQSGGKLKGK
+535 VA
-546 EFKGAKSQKS
+546 
-556 SEASKTSPT
+556 PT
-565 EPPSA
+565 ATPPTT
-570 KNSPDAV
+570 N
-577 FAKTGY
+577 
-583 KPSYTQNEQWAM
+583 
-595 QTQEAAASYLSEKCG
+595 
-610 YGYDQCMGLIG
+610 
-621 SGKAIDEAKNNINKR
+621 
-636 YVDVAERY
+636 
-644 ENASDSQKRVMDL
+644 
-657 STEDLA
+657 
-663 RDQAEAWALNIDPSL
+663 
-678 NLSSGWQ
+678 
-685 RFVALHDL
+685 
-693 NDKPQI
+693 
-699 LDDNEFER
+699 
-707 VSNQSEFGKLYRGVR
+707 
-722 DGFNVSA
+722 
-729 SDIIRDTMYGDKTY
+729 
-743 IGQGRPDGFY
+743 
-753 TSTQKETAVDYGH
+753 
-766 GNYMT
+766 
-771 LCLSPKAKAIDEQE
+771 
-785 LNRLASTEYLGI
+785 
-797 APEVVAYSLGYNA
+797 
-810 VVRRN
+810 
-815 APDGAWVDNGSGK
+815 
-828 KQEDDHIIFLTREAM
+828 
-843 CFPESTSPRADAA
+843 ADAA

-893 ESPEDAAIRETQ
+893 ESPEDAAIRETR

-970 RLFSPFAQ
+970 RLFPPFAQ

-991 GLTSEVQNAKMKDRM
+991 GLTSDAQNAKMKDRM

-1015 DENGQFAES
+1015 DENGQFAEG
-1024 EGSSSGSIESGPAVS
+1024 EGSSSGSTESGPAVS
-1039 PEGENVPCTGF
+1039 PEGENASCKGF
-1050 ASPARLEDHAT
+1050 AAPEKKTVHFTKHGAEFGFLTED
-1061 RHGLAEMDFATK
+1061 
-1073 EEYQQKGIDF
+1073 EYEAAADKF
-1083 LKQPCGGDVI
+1083 LQQPCGGDVI
-1093 GYARPDGVVV
+1093 GYSTPKGKIV
-1103 RFNTKTTE
+1103 RFNVKTTE
-1111 YATGV
+1111 YASGF
-1116 PGGPLKTYMKAKC
+1116 PGQNICTYMKPKCGSGGVAK
-1129 NRKTGEAR
+1129 
-1137 PEVAMKYYEFNR
+1137 PDMAMAYYNKFK
-1149 EKDLKEED
+1149 EKD
-1157 DEQGS
+1157 GV

>member
-32 REDGYVNLL
+32 RDDGYVNLL

-90 HGFDLNLKSNEMNAF
+90 HGFDLNLKSDELNAF
-105 VDEVLDD
+105 VEDALDD
-112 LEWDE
+112 LEWE
-117 KATIAIKWARLYGGA
+117 ERAATAIKWARLYGGA

-412 DTEQATVDQTKA
+412 DTEQAAVDQTKA

-481 SALSDVEAAR
+481 STMSDVEAAQ
-491 KNLEQGQ
+491 KNIEQGQ
-498 TPGGAEQSVL
+498 APGGEEQS
-508 AESHKDAANAENWVT
+508 AT
-523 INGTHV
+523 
-529 LIDENG
+529 
-535 VAQSGGKLKGK
+535 VA
-546 EFKGAKSQKS
+546 
-556 SEASKTSPT
+556 PT
-565 EPPSA
+565 ATPPTT
-570 KNSPDAV
+570 N
-577 FAKTGY
+577 
-583 KPSYTQNEQWAM
+583 
-595 QTQEAAASYLSEKCG
+595 
-610 YGYDQCMGLIG
+610 
-621 SGKAIDEAKNNINKR
+621 
-636 YVDVAERY
+636 
-644 ENASDSQKRVMDL
+644 
-657 STEDLA
+657 
-663 RDQAEAWALNIDPSL
+663 
-678 NLSSGWQ
+678 
-685 RFVALHDL
+685 
-693 NDKPQI
+693 
-699 LDDNEFER
+699 
-707 VSNQSEFGKLYRGVR
+707 
-722 DGFNVSA
+722 
-729 SDIIRDTMYGDKTY
+729 
-743 IGQGRPDGFY
+743 
-753 TSTQKETAVDYGH
+753 
-766 GNYMT
+766 
-771 LCLSPKAKAIDEQE
+771 
-785 LNRLASTEYLGI
+785 
-797 APEVVAYSLGYNA
+797 
-810 VVRRN
+810 
-815 APDGAWVDNGSGK
+815 
-828 KQEDDHIIFLTREAM
+828 
-843 CFPESTSPRADAA
+843 ADAT
-856 DTDRGV
+856 DTDYGV

-970 RLFSPFAQ
+970 RLFPPFAQ

-991 GLTSEVQNAKMKDRM
+991 GLTSDAQNAKMKDRM

-1015 DENGQFAES
+1015 DENGQFAEG
-1024 EGSSSGSIESGPAVS
+1024 EGSSSGSTESGPAVS
-1039 PEGENVPCTGF
+1039 PEGENVPCIGF

-1061 RHGLAEMDFATK
+1061 RHGLAEMGFATK

-1137 PEVAMKYYEFNR
+1137 PEVAMKYYEFNK
-1149 EKDLKEED
+1149 EKDLKEVD

>member
-90 HGFDLNLKSNEMNAF
+90 HGFDLNLKSDELNAF
-105 VDEVLDD
+105 VEDALDD
-112 LEWDE
+112 LEWEE
-117 KATIAIKWARLYGGA
+117 KAATAIKWARLYGGA

-412 DTEQATVDQTKA
+412 DTEQAAVDQTKA

-481 SALSDVEAAR
+481 SAMSDVEAAQ
-491 KNLEQGQ
+491 KNIEQGQ
-498 TPGGAEQSVL
+498 APGGEEQS
-508 AESHKDAANAENWVT
+508 AT
-523 INGTHV
+523 
-529 LIDENG
+529 
-535 VAQSGGKLKGK
+535 VA
-546 EFKGAKSQKS
+546 
-556 SEASKTSPT
+556 PT
-565 EPPSA
+565 ATPPTT
-570 KNSPDAV
+570 N
-577 FAKTGY
+577 
-583 KPSYTQNEQWAM
+583 
-595 QTQEAAASYLSEKCG
+595 
-610 YGYDQCMGLIG
+610 
-621 SGKAIDEAKNNINKR
+621 
-636 YVDVAERY
+636 
-644 ENASDSQKRVMDL
+644 
-657 STEDLA
+657 
-663 RDQAEAWALNIDPSL
+663 
-678 NLSSGWQ
+678 
-685 RFVALHDL
+685 
-693 NDKPQI
+693 
-699 LDDNEFER
+699 
-707 VSNQSEFGKLYRGVR
+707 
-722 DGFNVSA
+722 
-729 SDIIRDTMYGDKTY
+729 
-743 IGQGRPDGFY
+743 
-753 TSTQKETAVDYGH
+753 
-766 GNYMT
+766 
-771 LCLSPKAKAIDEQE
+771 
-785 LNRLASTEYLGI
+785 
-797 APEVVAYSLGYNA
+797 
-810 VVRRN
+810 
-815 APDGAWVDNGSGK
+815 
-828 KQEDDHIIFLTREAM
+828 
-843 CFPESTSPRADAA
+843 ADAT
-856 DTDRGV
+856 DTDYGV

-970 RLFSPFAQ
+970 RLFLPFAQ

-991 GLTSEVQNAKMKDRM
+991 GLTSDAQNAKMKDRM
-1006 DFNEADHPR
+1006 DFNEVDHPR
-1015 DENGQFAES
+1015 DENGQFAEGK
-1024 EGSSSGSIESGPAVS
+1024 GSSSGSTESGPAVS

-1061 RHGLAEMDFATK
+1061 RHGLADMGFATK